1 MSEEM
6 NQYDKPFKTYEQLL
20 ELLESRNFIIDDK
33 TFAIGVLKNISYYTL
48 INGYYHIFD
57 TEPGSDVLKT
67 PVSFNNLY
75 ALHIIDSNFSNILF
89 KYILAVERSLKS
101 NISYIVSK
109 LYGVYTDLSDLS
121 CRNPDDYLCRDHYSR
136 STNIRNGILSQIK
149 KKLNNR
155 PNPITRH
162 YKSEKNHIPPW
173 IITYN
178 LPFGLSIKWYSI
190 LIEDDKTYICDQLLP
205 IDSISLEH
213 RKELLAKS
221 LSLLK
226 EYRNSMA
233 HGNRLFVSN
242 INTEIP
248 KNLILTLFPTLTNS
262 EEYDSGISKNG
273 AYTLILLFSILLNE
287 HYMIENMLQD
297 LHTLFSPYR
306 NTTISGKTIFEIFN
320 LPNDLLERLQIQ

>member
-1 MSEEM
+1 M
-6 NQYDKPFKTYEQLL
+6 
-20 ELLESRNFIIDDK
+20 
-33 TFAIGVLKNISYYTL
+33 
-48 INGYYHIFD
+48 
-57 TEPGSDVLKT
+57 
-67 PVSFNNLY
+67 
-75 ALHIIDSNFSNILF
+75 
-89 KYILAVERSLKS
+89 
-101 NISYIVSK
+101 
-109 LYGVYTDLSDLS
+109 
-121 CRNPDDYLCRDHYSR
+121 
-136 STNIRNGILSQIK
+136 
-149 KKLNNR
+149 
-155 PNPITRH
+155 TRR
-162 YKSEKNHIPPW
+162 
-173 IITYN
+173 
-178 LPFGLSIKWYSI
+178 
-190 LIEDDKTYICDQLLP
+190 ICDQLLP